1 MFAFYKIESNYFRLP
16 PPNVP
21 ILKPNPNFQ
30 FSPSLFSKRRT
41 FEHSL
46 QINKLLRYIVRTL
59 YVYTEHYII
68 AKIQTRINTIRHKYL
83 LVRQYIL

>member
-1 MFAFYKIESNYFRLP
+1 MFAFYKIESNYSGLL

-21 ILKPNPNFQ
+21 IPPTLPTSQ

-59 YVYTEHYII
+59 YVCTEHY
-68 AKIQTRINTIRHKYL
+68 TFNNEY
-83 LVRQYIL
+83 